1 MKLTHSTSAVTG
13 SHIPAIHVTAQS
25 MAGQYHAVRSQENE
39 DSIIKFE
46 NDSIMV
52 VAVSDGCS
60 SSAAAKAA
68 SQASCEASV
77 KFAKTRDVWSTDNNT
92 LKSAFLSVID
102 DVYMDTKL
110 PYNLLEATLLLLVVS
125 KITGDYVGI
134 SIGDCSAL
142 VLDENLNK
150 PEVLLKP
157 YNQFMQ
163 NTRTVF
169 ANNKDADS
177 FMNIVRGRVQD
188 KAGFVLFTDG
198 AKALL
203 ETTYEEEVKK
213 LVGLTAINAGEAAQT
228 EADVLANTFQ
238 QGGHDDVSI
247 IAVGLENTN
256 TVRIASTLYQPKPK
270 QEEAPEN
277 EPAPDFPTIT
287 PTPAPMPMEMEAEE
301 KEEMP
306 AAEKPEKPAMPAAKP
321 VQEFTAEELFKNG
334 ITERPSEFFVQ
345 ICPFLNN
352 ALMTYSA
359 ATGAFQ
365 FCDLS
370 GQS

>member
-1 MKLTHSTSAVTG
+1 MKLTHSTSAATG
-13 SHIPAIHVTAQS
+13 SHIPTIHVTAQS

-60 SSAAAKAA
+60 ESAGAKAA

-77 KFAKTRDVWSTDNNT
+77 KFAKTRDVWSTDDNT

-110 PYNLLEATLLLLVVS
+110 PYNLLKATLLLLVVS

-163 NTRTVF
+163 ATRTVF
-169 ANNKDADS
+169 ANNKDADAL
-177 FMNIVRGRVQD
+177 MAIVRGRVQD

-203 ETTYEEEVKK
+203 EDTYEEEVKK

-228 EADVLANTFQ
+228 EADVLVNTFQ

-247 IAVGLENTN
+247 IAVGLENPN
-256 TVRIASTLYQPKPK
+256 TVRIASTLYQPK
-270 QEEAPEN
+270 QEEAPES
-277 EPAPDFPTIT
+277 EPAP
-287 PTPAPMPMEMEAEE
+287 APIPMEIKAE
-301 KEEMP
+301 KTEEMP
-306 AAEKPEKPAMPAAKP
+306 APEKPENPAMPAAEP
-321 VQEFTAEELFKNG
+321 AQEFTAEELLKNG
-334 ITERPSEFFVQ
+334 IIQRPSEFFVQ
-345 ICPFLNN
+345 ISPFLQNS
-352 ALMTYSA
+352 LMTYSA

>member
-1 MKLTHSTSAVTG
+1 MKLTYSTSTVTG
-13 SHIPAIHVTAQS
+13 SHIPTIHVTAQS

-60 SSAAAKAA
+60 ESAGAKAA

-77 KFAKTRDVWSTDNNT
+77 KFAKTRDVWSTDDNT

-110 PYNLLEATLLLLVVS
+110 PYNLLKATLLLLVVS

-163 NTRTVF
+163 ATRTVF
-169 ANNKDADS
+169 ANNKDADAL
-177 FMNIVRGRVQD
+177 MAIVRGRVQD

-203 ETTYEEEVKK
+203 EDTYEEEVKK

-228 EADVLANTFQ
+228 EADVLVNTFQ

-247 IAVGLENTN
+247 IAVGLENPN
-256 TVRIASTLYQPKPK
+256 TVRIASTLYQPK
-270 QEEAPEN
+270 QEEAPES
-277 EPAPDFPTIT
+277 EPAP
-287 PTPAPMPMEMEAEE
+287 APIPMEIKAE
-301 KEEMP
+301 KTEEMP
-306 AAEKPEKPAMPAAKP
+306 APDKPEKPAMPAAEP
-321 VQEFTAEELFKNG
+321 VQEFTAEELLKNG
-334 ITERPSEFFVQ
+334 IIQRPSEFFVQ
-345 ICPFLNN
+345 ISPFLQNS
-352 ALMTYSA
+352 LMTYSA

>member
-13 SHIPAIHVTAQS
+13 SHIPTIHVTAQS

-60 SSAAAKAA
+60 ESAGAKAA

-77 KFAKTRDVWSTDNNT
+77 KFAKTRDVWSTDDNT

-110 PYNLLEATLLLLVVS
+110 PYNLLKATLLLLVVS

-163 NTRTVF
+163 ATRTVF
-169 ANNKDADS
+169 ANNKDADAL
-177 FMNIVRGRVQD
+177 MAIVRGRVQD

-203 ETTYEEEVKK
+203 EDTYEEEVKK

-228 EADVLANTFQ
+228 EADVLVNTFQ

-247 IAVGLENTN
+247 IAVGLENPN
-256 TVRIASTLYQPKPK
+256 TVRIASTLYQPK
-270 QEEAPEN
+270 QEEAPES

-287 PTPAPMPMEMEAEE
+287 PALMEMEEE
-301 KEEMP
+301 KTEEMP
-306 AAEKPEKPAMPAAKP
+306 APEKPENPAMPAAEP
-321 VQEFTAEELFKNG
+321 AQEFTAEELLKNG
-334 ITERPSEFFVQ
+334 IIQRPSEFFVQ
-345 ICPFLNN
+345 ISPFLQNS
-352 ALMTYSA
+352 LMTYSA

>member
-13 SHIPAIHVTAQS
+13 SHIPTIHVTAQS

-60 SSAAAKAA
+60 ESAGAKAA

-77 KFAKTRDVWSTDNNT
+77 KFAKTRDVWSTDDNT

-110 PYNLLEATLLLLVVS
+110 PYNLLKSTLLLLVVS

-163 NTRTVF
+163 ATRTVF
-169 ANNKDADS
+169 ANNKDADAL
-177 FMNIVRGRVQD
+177 MAIVRGRVQD

-203 ETTYEEEVKK
+203 EDTYEEEVKK

-228 EADVLANTFQ
+228 EADVLVNTFQ

-247 IAVGLENTN
+247 IAVGLENPN
-256 TVRIASTLYQPKPK
+256 TVRIASTLYQPK
-270 QEEAPEN
+270 QEEAPES
-277 EPAPDFPTIT
+277 EPAP
-287 PTPAPMPMEMEAEE
+287 APIPMEMEAE
-301 KEEMP
+301 KTEEMP
-306 AAEKPEKPAMPAAKP
+306 APDKPEKPAMPAAEP
-321 VQEFTAEELFKNG
+321 AQEFTAEELLKNG
-334 ITERPSEFFVQ
+334 ITQRPSEFFVQ
-345 ICPFLNN
+345 ISPFLQNG
-352 ALMTYSA
+352 LMTYSA
-359 ATGAFQ
+359 TTGAFQ

>member
-1 MKLTHSTSAVTG
+1 MKLTYSTSTVTG
-13 SHIPAIHVTAQS
+13 SHIPTIHVTAQS

-60 SSAAAKAA
+60 ESAGAKAA

-77 KFAKTRDVWSTDNNT
+77 KFAKTRDVWSTDDNT

-110 PYNLLEATLLLLVVS
+110 PYNLLKATLLLLVVS

-163 NTRTVF
+163 STRTVF
-169 ANNKDADS
+169 ANNKDADAL
-177 FMNIVRGRVQD
+177 MAIVRGRVQD

-203 ETTYEEEVKK
+203 EDTYEEEVKK
-213 LVGLTAINAGEAAQT
+213 LVGLTAINAGEAARQY
-228 EADVLANTFQ
+228 V
-238 QGGHDDVSI
+238 
-247 IAVGLENTN
+247 
-256 TVRIASTLYQPKPK
+256 
-270 QEEAPEN
+270 
-277 EPAPDFPTIT
+277 PAGWT
-287 PTPAPMPMEMEAEE
+287 
-301 KEEMP
+301 
-306 AAEKPEKPAMPAAKP
+306 
-321 VQEFTAEELFKNG
+321 
-334 ITERPSEFFVQ
+334 R
-345 ICPFLNN
+345 
-352 ALMTYSA
+352 
-359 ATGAFQ
+359 
-365 FCDLS
+365 
-370 GQS
+370 

>member
-13 SHIPAIHVTAQS
+13 SHIPTIHVTAQS

-60 SSAAAKAA
+60 ESAGAKAA

-77 KFAKTRDVWSTDNNT
+77 KFAKTRDVWSTDDNT

-110 PYNLLEATLLLLVVS
+110 PYNLLKATLLLLVVS

-163 NTRTVF
+163 ATRTVF
-169 ANNKDADS
+169 ANNKDADAL
-177 FMNIVRGRVQD
+177 MAIVRGRVQD

-203 ETTYEEEVKK
+203 EDTYEEEVKK

-228 EADVLANTFQ
+228 EADVLVNTFQ

-247 IAVGLENTN
+247 IAVGLENPN
-256 TVRIASTLYQPKPK
+256 TVRIASTLYQPK
-270 QEEAPEN
+270 QEEAPES
-277 EPAPDFPTIT
+277 EPAP
-287 PTPAPMPMEMEAEE
+287 APIPMEIKAE
-301 KEEMP
+301 KTEEMP
-306 AAEKPEKPAMPAAKP
+306 APDKPEKPAMPAAEP
-321 VQEFTAEELFKNG
+321 VQEFTAEELLKNG
-334 ITERPSEFFVQ
+334 IIQRPSEFFVQ
-345 ICPFLNN
+345 ISPFLQNG
-352 ALMTYSA
+352 LMTYSA

>member
-1 MKLTHSTSAVTG
+1 MKLTHSTSTVTG

-60 SSAAAKAA
+60 ESAGAKAA

-77 KFAKTRDVWSTDNNT
+77 KFAKTRDVWSTDDNT

-110 PYNLLEATLLLLVVS
+110 PYNLLKATLLLLVVS

-157 YNQFMQ
+157 YNPFMQ
-163 NTRTVF
+163 ATRTVF
-169 ANNKDADS
+169 ANNKDADAL
-177 FMNIVRGRVQD
+177 MAIVRGRVQD

-203 ETTYEEEVKK
+203 EDTYEEEVKK

-228 EADVLANTFQ
+228 EADVLVNTFQ

-247 IAVGLENTN
+247 IAVGLENPN
-256 TVRIASTLYQPKPK
+256 TVRIASTLYQPK
-270 QEEAPEN
+270 QEEAPES
-277 EPAPDFPTIT
+277 EPAP
-287 PTPAPMPMEMEAEE
+287 APIPMEIKTE
-301 KEEMP
+301 KTEEMP
-306 AAEKPEKPAMPAAKP
+306 APDKPEKPAMPAAEP
-321 VQEFTAEELFKNG
+321 AQEFTAEELLKNG
-334 ITERPSEFFVQ
+334 IIQRPSEFFVQ
-345 ICPFLNN
+345 ISPFLQNS
-352 ALMTYSA
+352 LMTYSA

>member
-13 SHIPAIHVTAQS
+13 SHIPTIHVTAQS

-60 SSAAAKAA
+60 ESAGAKAA

-77 KFAKTRDVWSTDNNT
+77 KFAKTRDVWSTDDNT

-110 PYNLLEATLLLLVVS
+110 PYNLLKATLLLLVVS

-163 NTRTVF
+163 STRTVF
-169 ANNKDADS
+169 ANNKDADAL
-177 FMNIVRGRVQD
+177 MAIVRGRVQD

-203 ETTYEEEVKK
+203 EDTYEEEVKK

-228 EADVLANTFQ
+228 EADVLVNTFQ

-247 IAVGLENTN
+247 IAVGLENPN
-256 TVRIASTLYQPKPK
+256 TVRIASTLYQPK
-270 QEEAPEN
+270 QEEAPES
-277 EPAPDFPTIT
+277 EPAP
-287 PTPAPMPMEMEAEE
+287 APIPMEIKAE
-301 KEEMP
+301 KTEEMP
-306 AAEKPEKPAMPAAKP
+306 APDKPEKPAMPAAEP
-321 VQEFTAEELFKNG
+321 VQEFTAEELLKNG
-334 ITERPSEFFVQ
+334 IIQRPSEFFVQ
-345 ICPFLNN
+345 ISPFLQNG
-352 ALMTYSA
+352 LMTYS

>member
-13 SHIPAIHVTAQS
+13 SHIPTIHVTAQS

-60 SSAAAKAA
+60 ESAGAKAA

-77 KFAKTRDVWSTDNNT
+77 KFAKTRDVWSTDDNT

-110 PYNLLEATLLLLVVS
+110 PYNLLKATLLLLVVS

-157 YNQFMQ
+157 YNPFMQ
-163 NTRTVF
+163 ATRTVF
-169 ANNKDADS
+169 ANNKDADAL
-177 FMNIVRGRVQD
+177 MAIVRGRVQD

-203 ETTYEEEVKK
+203 EDTYEEEVKK

-228 EADVLANTFQ
+228 EADVLVNTFQ

-247 IAVGLENTN
+247 IAVGLENPN
-256 TVRIASTLYQPKPK
+256 TVRIASTLYQPK
-270 QEEAPEN
+270 QEKAPES
-277 EPAPDFPTIT
+277 E
-287 PTPAPMPMEMEAEE
+287 PTPAPIPMEMEAE
-301 KEEMP
+301 KTEEMP
-306 AAEKPEKPAMPAAKP
+306 AAEKPENPAMPAAEP
-321 VQEFTAEELFKNG
+321 AQEFTAEELLKNG
-334 ITERPSEFFVQ
+334 IIQRPSEFFVQ
-345 ICPFLNN
+345 ISPFLQNG
-352 ALMTYSA
+352 LMTYRA
-359 ATGAFQ
+359 VTGAFQ

>member
-1 MKLTHSTSAVTG
+1 MKLTHSTSAVTS
-13 SHIPAIHVTAQS
+13 SHIPTIHVTAQS

-60 SSAAAKAA
+60 ESAGAKAA

-77 KFAKTRDVWSTDNNT
+77 KFAKTRDVWSTDDNT

-110 PYNLLEATLLLLVVS
+110 PYNLLKATLLLLVVS

-157 YNQFMQ
+157 YNPFMQ
-163 NTRTVF
+163 ATRTVF
-169 ANNKDADS
+169 ANNKDADAL
-177 FMNIVRGRVQD
+177 MAIVRGRVQD

-203 ETTYEEEVKK
+203 EDTYEEEVKK

-228 EADVLANTFQ
+228 EADVLVNTFQ

-247 IAVGLENTN
+247 IAVGLENPN
-256 TVRIASTLYQPKPK
+256 TVRIASTLYQPK
-270 QEEAPEN
+270 QEEAPES
-277 EPAPDFPTIT
+277 EPAP
-287 PTPAPMPMEMEAEE
+287 APIPMEIKAE
-301 KEEMP
+301 KTEEMP
-306 AAEKPEKPAMPAAKP
+306 APDKPEKPAMPAAEP
-321 VQEFTAEELFKNG
+321 AQEFTAEELLKNG
-334 ITERPSEFFVQ
+334 IIQRPSEFFVQ
-345 ICPFLNN
+345 ISPFLQNG
-352 ALMTYSA
+352 LMTYS

>member
-1 MKLTHSTSAVTG
+1 MKLTYSTSTVTG
-13 SHIPAIHVTAQS
+13 SHIPTIHVTAQS

-60 SSAAAKAA
+60 ESAGAKAA

-77 KFAKTRDVWSTDNNT
+77 KFAKTRDVWSTDDNT

-110 PYNLLEATLLLLVVS
+110 PYNLLKATLLLLVVS

-163 NTRTVF
+163 ATRTVF
-169 ANNKDADS
+169 ANNKDADAL
-177 FMNIVRGRVQD
+177 MAIVRGRVQD

-203 ETTYEEEVKK
+203 EDTYEEEVKK

-228 EADVLANTFQ
+228 EADVLVNTFQ

-247 IAVGLENTN
+247 IAVGLENPN
-256 TVRIASTLYQPKPK
+256 TVRIASTLYQPK
-270 QEEAPEN
+270 QEEAPES
-277 EPAPDFPTIT
+277 EPAP
-287 PTPAPMPMEMEAEE
+287 APIPMEIKAE
-301 KEEMP
+301 KTEEMP
-306 AAEKPEKPAMPAAKP
+306 APEKPEKPAMPAAEP
-321 VQEFTAEELFKNG
+321 AQEFTAEELLKNG
-334 ITERPSEFFVQ
+334 IIQRPSEFFVQ
-345 ICPFLNN
+345 ISPFLQNG
-352 ALMTYSA
+352 LMTYSA
-359 ATGAFQ
+359 PTGAFQ

>member
-13 SHIPAIHVTAQS
+13 SHIPTIHVTAQS

-60 SSAAAKAA
+60 ESAGAKAA

-77 KFAKTRDVWSTDNNT
+77 KFAKTRDVWSTDDNT

-110 PYNLLEATLLLLVVS
+110 PYNLLKATLLLLVVS

-163 NTRTVF
+163 ATRTVF
-169 ANNKDADS
+169 ANNKDADAL
-177 FMNIVRGRVQD
+177 MAIVRGRVQD

-203 ETTYEEEVKK
+203 EDTYEEEVKK

-228 EADVLANTFQ
+228 EADVLVNTFQ

-247 IAVGLENTN
+247 IAVGLENPN
-256 TVRIASTLYQPKPK
+256 TVRIASTLYQPK
-270 QEEAPEN
+270 QEEAPES
-277 EPAPDFPTIT
+277 EPAP
-287 PTPAPMPMEMEAEE
+287 APIPMEMEAE
-301 KEEMP
+301 KTKEMP
-306 AAEKPEKPAMPAAKP
+306 APDKPEKPAMPAGEPA
-321 VQEFTAEELFKNG
+321 QEFTAEELLKNG
-334 ITERPSEFFVQ
+334 IIQRPSEFFVQ
-345 ICPFLNN
+345 ISPFLQNS
-352 ALMTYSA
+352 LMTYSA

>member
-1 MKLTHSTSAVTG
+1 MNLTHSTSTVTG
-13 SHIPAIHVTAQS
+13 SHIPAIHATAQS

-46 NDSIMV
+46 DDSIMV

-60 SSAAAKAA
+60 SSAGAKAA
-68 SQASCEASV
+68 SQASCQASV
-77 KFAKTRDVWSTDNNT
+77 KFAKTRDVWSTDDNT

-110 PYNLLEATLLLLVVS
+110 PYNLLKATLLLLVVS

-163 NTRTVF
+163 ATRTVF

-203 ETTYEEEVKK
+203 DDTYEEEVKK

-228 EADVLANTFQ
+228 EADVLTNTFQ

-247 IAVGLENTN
+247 IAVGLENPN
-256 TVRIASTLYQPKPK
+256 TVRIASTLYQPK
-270 QEEAPEN
+270 QEEAHES

-287 PTPAPMPMEMEAEE
+287 PAPMEMETE
-301 KEEMP
+301 KTEEMP
-306 AAEKPEKPAMPAAKP
+306 APDKPEKPAMPAAEP
-321 VQEFTAEELFKNG
+321 VQEFTAEELLKNG
-334 ITERPSEFFVQ
+334 ITQRPSEFFVQ
-345 ICPFLNN
+345 ISPFLQNS
-352 ALMTYSA
+352 LMTYST

>member
-13 SHIPAIHVTAQS
+13 SHIPTIHVTAQS

-60 SSAAAKAA
+60 ESAGAKAA

-77 KFAKTRDVWSTDNNT
+77 KFAKTRDVWSTDDNT

-110 PYNLLEATLLLLVVS
+110 PYNLLKATLLLLVVS

-163 NTRTVF
+163 STRTVF
-169 ANNKDADS
+169 ANNKDADAL
-177 FMNIVRGRVQD
+177 MAIVRGRVQD

-203 ETTYEEEVKK
+203 EDTYEEEVKK

-228 EADVLANTFQ
+228 EADVLVNTFQ

-247 IAVGLENTN
+247 IAVGLENPN
-256 TVRIASTLYQPKPK
+256 TVRIASTLYQPK
-270 QEEAPEN
+270 QEEAPES
-277 EPAPDFPTIT
+277 EPAP
-287 PTPAPMPMEMEAEE
+287 APISMEIKAE
-301 KEEMP
+301 KTEEMP
-306 AAEKPEKPAMPAAKP
+306 APDKPENPAMPAGEPA
-321 VQEFTAEELFKNG
+321 QEFTAEELLKNG
-334 ITERPSEFFVQ
+334 IIQRPSEFFVQ
-345 ICPFLNN
+345 ISPFLQNG
-352 ALMTYSA
+352 LMTYSA
-359 ATGAFQ
+359 TTGAFQ

>member
-13 SHIPAIHVTAQS
+13 SHIPTIHVTAQS
-25 MAGQYHAVRSQENE
+25 MAGQYHAVRSQDNE

-60 SSAAAKAA
+60 ESAGAKAA
-68 SQASCEASV
+68 SQASCQASV
-77 KFAKTRDVWSTDNNT
+77 KFAKTRDVWSTDDNT

-110 PYNLLEATLLLLVVS
+110 PYNLLKATLLLLVVS

-157 YNQFMQ
+157 YNPFMQ
-163 NTRTVF
+163 ATRTVF
-169 ANNKDADS
+169 ANNKDADAL
-177 FMNIVRGRVQD
+177 MAIVRGRVQD

-203 ETTYEEEVKK
+203 EDTYEEEVKK

-228 EADVLANTFQ
+228 EADVLVNTFQ

-247 IAVGLENTN
+247 IAVGLENPN
-256 TVRIASTLYQPKPK
+256 TVRIASTLYQPK
-270 QEEAPEN
+270 QEKAPES
-277 EPAPDFPTIT
+277 E
-287 PTPAPMPMEMEAEE
+287 PTPAPIPMEMEAE
-301 KEEMP
+301 KTEEMP
-306 AAEKPEKPAMPAAKP
+306 AAEKPENPAMPAAEP
-321 VQEFTAEELFKNG
+321 AQEFTAEELLKNG
-334 ITERPSEFFVQ
+334 IIQRPSEFFVQ
-345 ICPFLNN
+345 ISPFLQNG
-352 ALMTYSA
+352 LMTYRA
-359 ATGAFQ
+359 VTGAFQ

>member
-1 MKLTHSTSAVTG
+1 MKLTYSTSTVTG
-13 SHIPAIHVTAQS
+13 SYIPAIHVTAQT

-60 SSAAAKAA
+60 ESAGAKAA

-77 KFAKTRDVWSTDNNT
+77 KFAKTRDVWSTDDNT

-110 PYNLLEATLLLLVVS
+110 PYNLLKATLLLLVVS

-163 NTRTVF
+163 ATRTVF
-169 ANNKDADS
+169 ANNKDADAL
-177 FMNIVRGRVQD
+177 MAIVRGRVQD

-203 ETTYEEEVKK
+203 EDTYEEEVKK

-247 IAVGLENTN
+247 IAVGLENPN
-256 TVRIASTLYQPKPK
+256 TVRIASTLYQPK
-270 QEEAPEN
+270 QEEAPES
-277 EPAPDFPTIT
+277 EPAP
-287 PTPAPMPMEMEAEE
+287 APIPMEMKAEK

-306 AAEKPEKPAMPAAKP
+306 APDKPEKPAMPAAEP
-321 VQEFTAEELFKNG
+321 AQEFTAEELLKNG
-334 ITERPSEFFVQ
+334 IIQRPSEFFVQ
-345 ICPFLNN
+345 ISPFLQNG
-352 ALMTYSA
+352 LMSYSA
-359 ATGAFQ
+359 PTGAFQ

>member
-13 SHIPAIHVTAQS
+13 SHIPTIHVTAQS

-60 SSAAAKAA
+60 ESAGAKAA

-77 KFAKTRDVWSTDNNT
+77 KFAKTRDVWSTDDNT

-110 PYNLLEATLLLLVVS
+110 PYNLLKATLLLLVVS

-163 NTRTVF
+163 STRTVF
-169 ANNKDADS
+169 ANNKDADAL
-177 FMNIVRGRVQD
+177 MAIVRGRVQD

-203 ETTYEEEVKK
+203 EDTYEEEVKK

-228 EADVLANTFQ
+228 EADVLVNTFQ

-247 IAVGLENTN
+247 IAVGLENPN
-256 TVRIASTLYQPKPK
+256 TVRIASTLYQPK
-270 QEEAPEN
+270 QEKAPES

-287 PTPAPMPMEMEAEE
+287 PAPIPMEIKAE
-301 KEEMP
+301 KMEEMP
-306 AAEKPEKPAMPAAKP
+306 APDKPEKPAMPAAEP
-321 VQEFTAEELFKNG
+321 AQEFTAEELLKNG
-334 ITERPSEFFVQ
+334 ITQRPSEFFVQ
-345 ICPFLNN
+345 ISPFLQNG
-352 ALMTYSA
+352 LMIYSA

>member
-1 MKLTHSTSAVTG
+1 MKLTHSTSTVTG
-13 SHIPAIHVTAQS
+13 SHIPTIHVTAQS

-60 SSAAAKAA
+60 ESAGAKAA

-77 KFAKTRDVWSTDNNT
+77 KFAKTRDVWSTDDNT

-110 PYNLLEATLLLLVVS
+110 PYNLLKATLLLLVVS

-157 YNQFMQ
+157 YNPFMQ
-163 NTRTVF
+163 ATRTVF
-169 ANNKDADS
+169 ANNKDADAL
-177 FMNIVRGRVQD
+177 MAIVRGRVQD

-203 ETTYEEEVKK
+203 EDTYEEEVKK

-228 EADVLANTFQ
+228 EADVLVNTFQ

-247 IAVGLENTN
+247 IAVGLENPN
-256 TVRIASTLYQPKPK
+256 TVRIASTLYQPK
-270 QEEAPEN
+270 QEEAPES
-277 EPAPDFPTIT
+277 EPAP
-287 PTPAPMPMEMEAEE
+287 APIPMEIKTE
-301 KEEMP
+301 KTEEMP
-306 AAEKPEKPAMPAAKP
+306 APDKPEKPAMPAAEP
-321 VQEFTAEELFKNG
+321 AQEFTAEELLKNG
-334 ITERPSEFFVQ
+334 IIQRPSEFFVQ
-345 ICPFLNN
+345 ISPFLQNS
-352 ALMTYSA
+352 LMTYSA

>member
-13 SHIPAIHVTAQS
+13 SHIPTIHVTAQS

-60 SSAAAKAA
+60 ESAGAKAA

-77 KFAKTRDVWSTDNNT
+77 KFAKTRDVWSTDDNT

-110 PYNLLEATLLLLVVS
+110 PYNLLKETLLLLVVS

-163 NTRTVF
+163 ATRTVF
-169 ANNKDADS
+169 ANNKDADAL
-177 FMNIVRGRVQD
+177 MAIVRGRVQD

-203 ETTYEEEVKK
+203 EDTYEEEVKK

-228 EADVLANTFQ
+228 EADVLVNTFQ

-247 IAVGLENTN
+247 IAVGLENPN
-256 TVRIASTLYQPKPK
+256 TVRIASTLYQPK
-270 QEEAPEN
+270 QEEAPES
-277 EPAPDFPTIT
+277 EPAP
-287 PTPAPMPMEMEAEE
+287 APIPMEIKAE
-301 KEEMP
+301 KTEEMP
-306 AAEKPEKPAMPAAKP
+306 APEKPENPAMPAAEP
-321 VQEFTAEELFKNG
+321 AQEFTAEELLKNG
-334 ITERPSEFFVQ
+334 IIQRPSEFFVQ
-345 ICPFLNN
+345 ISPFLQNS
-352 ALMTYSA
+352 LMTYSA

>member
-1 MKLTHSTSAVTG
+1 MKLTYSTSTVTG
-13 SHIPAIHVTAQS
+13 SHIPTIHVTAQS

-60 SSAAAKAA
+60 ESAGAKAA
-68 SQASCEASV
+68 SQASCQASV
-77 KFAKTRDVWSTDNNT
+77 KFAKTRDVWSTDDNT

-110 PYNLLEATLLLLVVS
+110 PYNLLKATLLLLVVS

-157 YNQFMQ
+157 YNPFMQ
-163 NTRTVF
+163 ATRTVF
-169 ANNKDADS
+169 ANNKDADAL
-177 FMNIVRGRVQD
+177 MAIVRGRVQD

-203 ETTYEEEVKK
+203 EDTYEEEVKK

-228 EADVLANTFQ
+228 EADVLVNTFQ

-247 IAVGLENTN
+247 IAVGLENPN
-256 TVRIASTLYQPKPK
+256 TVRIASTLYQPK
-270 QEEAPEN
+270 QEKAPES
-277 EPAPDFPTIT
+277 E
-287 PTPAPMPMEMEAEE
+287 PTPAPIPMEMEAE
-301 KEEMP
+301 KTEEMP
-306 AAEKPEKPAMPAAKP
+306 AAEKPENPAMPAAEP
-321 VQEFTAEELFKNG
+321 AQEFTAEELLKNG
-334 ITERPSEFFVQ
+334 IIQRPSEFFVQ
-345 ICPFLNN
+345 ISPFLQNG
-352 ALMTYSA
+352 LMTYRA
-359 ATGAFQ
+359 VTGAFQ

>member
-13 SHIPAIHVTAQS
+13 SHIPTIHVTAQS

-60 SSAAAKAA
+60 ESAGAKAA
-68 SQASCEASV
+68 SQASCQASV
-77 KFAKTRDVWSTDNNT
+77 KFAKTRDVWSTDDNT

-110 PYNLLEATLLLLVVS
+110 PYNLLKATLLLLVVS

-163 NTRTVF
+163 ATRTVF

-203 ETTYEEEVKK
+203 DDTYEEEVKK

-228 EADVLANTFQ
+228 EADVLTNTFQ

-247 IAVGLENTN
+247 IAVGLENPN
-256 TVRIASTLYQPKPK
+256 TVRIASTLYQPK
-270 QEEAPEN
+270 QEEAHES
-277 EPAPDFPTIT
+277 EPAPDFPTI
-287 PTPAPMPMEMEAEE
+287 TPAPMPMEMEAE
-301 KEEMP
+301 KTEEMSAP
-306 AAEKPEKPAMPAAKP
+306 DKPEKPAMPAAEP
-321 VQEFTAEELFKNG
+321 VQEFTAEELLKNG
-334 ITERPSEFFVQ
+334 ITQRPSEFFVQ
-345 ICPFLNN
+345 ISPFLQNS
-352 ALMTYSA
+352 LMSYSA

>member
-1 MKLTHSTSAVTG
+1 MKLTHSTSTVTG
-13 SHIPAIHVTAQS
+13 SHIPTIHVTAQS

-60 SSAAAKAA
+60 ESAGAKAA

-77 KFAKTRDVWSTDNNT
+77 KFAKTRDVWSTDDNT

-110 PYNLLEATLLLLVVS
+110 PYNLLKATLLLLVVS

-157 YNQFMQ
+157 YNPFMQ
-163 NTRTVF
+163 ATRTVF
-169 ANNKDADS
+169 ANNKDADAL
-177 FMNIVRGRVQD
+177 MAIVRGRVQD

-203 ETTYEEEVKK
+203 EDTYEEEVKK

-228 EADVLANTFQ
+228 EADVLVNTFQ

-247 IAVGLENTN
+247 IAVGLENPN
-256 TVRIASTLYQPKPK
+256 TVRIASTLYQPK
-270 QEEAPEN
+270 QEEAPES
-277 EPAPDFPTIT
+277 EPAP
-287 PTPAPMPMEMEAEE
+287 APIPMEIKAE
-301 KEEMP
+301 KTEEMP
-306 AAEKPEKPAMPAAKP
+306 APDKPEKPAMPAAEP
-321 VQEFTAEELFKNG
+321 VQEFTAEELLKNG
-334 ITERPSEFFVQ
+334 IIQRPSEFFVQ
-345 ICPFLNN
+345 ISPFLQNS
-352 ALMTYSA
+352 LMTYSA

>member
-1 MKLTHSTSAVTG
+1 MKLTHSTSTVTG
-13 SHIPAIHVTAQS
+13 SHIPAIHVTAQT

-60 SSAAAKAA
+60 SSAGAKAA
-68 SQASCEASV
+68 SQASCQASV
-77 KFAKTRDVWSTDNNT
+77 KFAKTRDVWSTDDNT

-110 PYNLLEATLLLLVVS
+110 PYNLLKATLLLLVVS

-163 NTRTVF
+163 ATRTVF

-198 AKALL
+198 AKDLL
-203 ETTYEEEVKK
+203 EDTYEEEVKK
-213 LVGLTAINAGEAAQT
+213 LVGLTAANDTASAQT
-228 EADVLANTFQ
+228 EVDVLANTFQ

-247 IAVGLENTN
+247 IAVGLENPN
-256 TVRIASTLYQPKPK
+256 TVHIASTLYQPK
-270 QEEAPEN
+270 QEEAPES

-287 PTPAPMPMEMEAEE
+287 PAPMEMET
-301 KEEMP
+301 KKTEEMP
-306 AAEKPEKPAMPAAKP
+306 APDKPEKPAMPAAEP
-321 VQEFTAEELFKNG
+321 IQEFTAEELLKNG
-334 ITERPSEFFVQ
+334 ITQRPSEFFVQ
-345 ICPFLNN
+345 ISPFLQNS
-352 ALMTYSA
+352 LMSYSA

>member
-13 SHIPAIHVTAQS
+13 SYIPAIHVTAQT

-157 YNQFMQ
+157 YNQLLQ
-163 NTRTVF
+163 STRTVF

-203 ETTYEEEVKK
+203 EDTYEEEVKK

-228 EADVLANTFQ
+228 EVDVLTNTFQ

-247 IAVGLENTN
+247 IAVGMENPN
-256 TVRIASTLYQPKPK
+256 TVRIASTLYQPK
-270 QEEAPEN
+270 QEEAPES

-287 PTPAPMPMEMEAEE
+287 PTPAPMPMEMETEE
-301 KEEMP
+301 TEEMP
-306 AAEKPEKPAMPAAKP
+306 APEKQEKPAMPATEP
-321 VQEFTAEELFKNG
+321 VQEFTAEELLKNG
-334 ITERPSEFFVQ
+334 ITQRPSEFFVQ
-345 ICPFLNN
+345 ISPFLNN
-352 ALMTYSA
+352 GLMSYSA

>member
-1 MKLTHSTSAVTG
+1 M
-13 SHIPAIHVTAQS
+13 
-25 MAGQYHAVRSQENE
+25 
-39 DSIIKFE
+39 
-46 NDSIMV
+46 
-52 VAVSDGCS
+52 
-60 SSAAAKAA
+60 
-68 SQASCEASV
+68 
-77 KFAKTRDVWSTDNNT
+77 
-92 LKSAFLSVID
+92 ID

-110 PYNLLEATLLLLVVS
+110 PYNLLKATLLLLVVS

-163 NTRTVF
+163 ATRTVF

-203 ETTYEEEVKK
+203 EDTYEEEVKK

-228 EADVLANTFQ
+228 EVDVLTNTFQ

-247 IAVGLENTN
+247 IAVGLENPN
-256 TVRIASTLYQPKPK
+256 TVRIASTLYQPKR
-270 QEEAPEN
+270 EEAPES

-287 PTPAPMPMEMEAEE
+287 PAPMPMEMETEE
-301 KEEMP
+301 TEEMP
-306 AAEKPEKPAMPAAKP
+306 APDKPEKPAMPAAEP
-321 VQEFTAEELFKNG
+321 VQEFTAEELLKNG
-334 ITERPSEFFVQ
+334 ITQRPSEFFVQ
-345 ICPFLNN
+345 ISPFLQNG
-352 ALMTYSA
+352 LMIYSTT
-359 ATGAFQ
+359 TGAFQ

>member
-13 SHIPAIHVTAQS
+13 SHIPTIHVTAQS

-60 SSAAAKAA
+60 ESAGAKAA

-77 KFAKTRDVWSTDNNT
+77 KFAKTRDVWSTDDNT

-110 PYNLLEATLLLLVVS
+110 PYNLLKATLLLLVVS

-163 NTRTVF
+163 ATRTVF
-169 ANNKDADS
+169 ANNKDADAL
-177 FMNIVRGRVQD
+177 MAIVRGRVQD

-203 ETTYEEEVKK
+203 EDTYEEEVKK

-228 EADVLANTFQ
+228 EADVLVNTFQ

-247 IAVGLENTN
+247 IAVGLENPN
-256 TVRIASTLYQPKPK
+256 TVRIASTLYQPK
-270 QEEAPEN
+270 QEEAPES
-277 EPAPDFPTIT
+277 EPAP
-287 PTPAPMPMEMEAEE
+287 APIPMEIKAE
-301 KEEMP
+301 KTEEMP
-306 AAEKPEKPAMPAAKP
+306 APDKPEKPAMPAGEP
-321 VQEFTAEELFKNG
+321 VQEFTAEELLKNG
-334 ITERPSEFFVQ
+334 IIQRPSEFFVQ
-345 ICPFLNN
+345 ISPFLQNS
-352 ALMTYSA
+352 LMSYSA

>member
-1 MKLTHSTSAVTG
+1 MKLTHSTSAVTC
-13 SHIPAIHVTAQS
+13 SHIPTIHVTAQS

-60 SSAAAKAA
+60 ESAGAKAA

-77 KFAKTRDVWSTDNNT
+77 KFARTRDVWSTDDNT

-110 PYNLLEATLLLLVVS
+110 PYNLLKATLLLLVVS

-163 NTRTVF
+163 ATRTVF
-169 ANNKDADS
+169 ANNKDADAL
-177 FMNIVRGRVQD
+177 MAIVRGRVQD

-203 ETTYEEEVKK
+203 EDTYEEEVKK

-228 EADVLANTFQ
+228 EADVLVNTFQ

-247 IAVGLENTN
+247 IAVGLENPN
-256 TVRIASTLYQPKPK
+256 TVRIASTLYQPK
-270 QEEAPEN
+270 QEEAPES
-277 EPAPDFPTIT
+277 EPAP
-287 PTPAPMPMEMEAEE
+287 APIPMEIKAE
-301 KEEMP
+301 KTEEMP
-306 AAEKPEKPAMPAAKP
+306 APDKPEKPAMPAAEP
-321 VQEFTAEELFKNG
+321 VQEFTAEELLKNG
-334 ITERPSEFFVQ
+334 IIQRPSEFFVQ
-345 ICPFLNN
+345 ISPFLQNS
-352 ALMTYSA
+352 LMTYSA

>member
-60 SSAAAKAA
+60 ESAGAKAA

-77 KFAKTRDVWSTDNNT
+77 KFAKTRDVWSTDDNT

-110 PYNLLEATLLLLVVS
+110 PYNLLKATLLLLVVS

-163 NTRTVF
+163 ATRTVF
-169 ANNKDADS
+169 ANNKDADAL
-177 FMNIVRGRVQD
+177 MAIVRGRVQD

-203 ETTYEEEVKK
+203 EDTYEEEVKK

-228 EADVLANTFQ
+228 EADVLVNTFQ

-247 IAVGLENTN
+247 IAVGLENPN
-256 TVRIASTLYQPKPK
+256 TVRIASTLYQPK
-270 QEEAPEN
+270 QEEVSES
-277 EPAPDFPTIT
+277 EPTPDFPTIT
-287 PTPAPMPMEMEAEE
+287 PAPIPMEIKTE
-301 KEEMP
+301 KTEEMP
-306 AAEKPEKPAMPAAKP
+306 APEKPEKPAMPAAEP
-321 VQEFTAEELFKNG
+321 AQEFTAEELLKNG
-334 ITERPSEFFVQ
+334 ITQRPSEFFVQ
-345 ICPFLNN
+345 ISPFLQNS
-352 ALMTYSA
+352 LMTYSA

>member
-1 MKLTHSTSAVTG
+1 MKLTHSTSTVTG
-13 SHIPAIHVTAQS
+13 SYIPTIHVTAQS

-60 SSAAAKAA
+60 SSAGAKAA
-68 SQASCEASV
+68 SQASCQASV
-77 KFAKTRDVWSTDNNT
+77 KFAKTRDVWSTDDNT

-110 PYNLLEATLLLLVVS
+110 PYNLLKATLLLLVVS

-163 NTRTVF
+163 TTKTVF
-169 ANNKDADS
+169 ANSKDAEAL
-177 FMNIVRGRVQD
+177 MTIVRGRVQD

-198 AKALL
+198 AKDLL
-203 ETTYEEEVKK
+203 EDTYEEEVKK
-213 LVGLTAINAGEAAQT
+213 LVGLTAANDTASAQT
-228 EADVLANTFQ
+228 EVDVLANTFQ

-247 IAVGLENTN
+247 IAVGLENPN
-256 TVRIASTLYQPKPK
+256 TVRIASTLYQSKPK
-270 QEEAPEN
+270 QEEAPES

-287 PTPAPMPMEMEAEE
+287 PTPAPMPMKAAE
-301 KEEMP
+301 KEEIP
-306 AAEKPEKPAMPAAKP
+306 AAEKPEKPVMSAAEP
-321 VQEFTAEELFKNG
+321 VQEFTAEELLKNG
-334 ITERPSEFFVQ
+334 IIQRPSEFFVQ
-345 ICPFLNN
+345 ISPFLQNS
-352 ALMTYSA
+352 LMTYSA

>member
-13 SHIPAIHVTAQS
+13 SYIPAIHVTAQS
-25 MAGQYHAVRSQENE
+25 MAGQYHAVRDQDNE
-39 DSIIKFE
+39 DSIVRCE

-157 YNQFMQ
+157 YNQLLQ
-163 NTRTVF
+163 STRTVF

-247 IAVGLENTN
+247 IAVGLENPN
-256 TVRIASTLYQPKPK
+256 TVRIASTLYQPKQK
-270 QEEAPEN
+270 DAPES

-287 PTPAPMPMEMEAEE
+287 PAPMPMDMEIEAEE

-306 AAEKPEKPAMPAAKP
+306 VPEKPEKPAMPAAEP
-321 VQEFTAEELFKNG
+321 VQEFTAEELLKNG
-334 ITERPSEFFVQ
+334 ITQRPSEFFVQ
-345 ICPFLNN
+345 ISPFLQNS
-352 ALMTYSA
+352 LMTYSA

>member
-13 SHIPAIHVTAQS
+13 SHIPTIHVTAQS

-60 SSAAAKAA
+60 ESAGAKAA

-77 KFAKTRDVWSTDNNT
+77 KFAKTRDVWSTDDNT

-110 PYNLLEATLLLLVVS
+110 PYNLLKATLLLLVVS

-163 NTRTVF
+163 ATRTVF
-169 ANNKDADS
+169 ANNKDADAL
-177 FMNIVRGRVQD
+177 MAIVRGRVQD

-203 ETTYEEEVKK
+203 EDTYEEEVKK

-228 EADVLANTFQ
+228 EADVLVNTFQ

-247 IAVGLENTN
+247 IAVGLENPN
-256 TVRIASTLYQPKPK
+256 TVRIVSTLYQPK
-270 QEEAPEN
+270 QEEAPES
-277 EPAPDFPTIT
+277 EPAP
-287 PTPAPMPMEMEAEE
+287 APIPMEIKAE
-301 KEEMP
+301 KTEEMP
-306 AAEKPEKPAMPAAKP
+306 APDKPEKPAMPAGEPA
-321 VQEFTAEELFKNG
+321 QEFTAEELLKNG
-334 ITERPSEFFVQ
+334 IIQRPSEFFVQ
-345 ICPFLNN
+345 ISPFLQNS
-352 ALMTYSA
+352 LMTYSA

>member
-13 SHIPAIHVTAQS
+13 SHIPTIHVTAQS

-60 SSAAAKAA
+60 ESAGAKAA

-77 KFAKTRDVWSTDNNT
+77 KFAKTRDVWSTDDNT

-110 PYNLLEATLLLLVVS
+110 PYNLLKATLLLLVVS

-163 NTRTVF
+163 STRTVF
-169 ANNKDADS
+169 ANNKDADAL
-177 FMNIVRGRVQD
+177 MAIVRGRVQD

-203 ETTYEEEVKK
+203 EDTYEEEVKK

-228 EADVLANTFQ
+228 EADVLVNTFQ

-247 IAVGLENTN
+247 IAVGLENPN
-256 TVRIASTLYQPKPK
+256 TVRIASTLYQPK
-270 QEEAPEN
+270 QEEAPES
-277 EPAPDFPTIT
+277 EPAP
-287 PTPAPMPMEMEAEE
+287 APIPMEMKAE
-301 KEEMP
+301 KTEEMP
-306 AAEKPEKPAMPAAKP
+306 APDKPEKPAMPAAEP
-321 VQEFTAEELFKNG
+321 AQEFTAEELLKNG
-334 ITERPSEFFVQ
+334 IIQRPSEFFVQ
-345 ICPFLNN
+345 ISPFLQN

>member
-13 SHIPAIHVTAQS
+13 SHIPTIHVTAQS
-25 MAGQYHAVRSQENE
+25 MTGQYHAVRSQENE

-60 SSAAAKAA
+60 ESAGAKAA

-77 KFAKTRDVWSTDNNT
+77 KFAKTRDVWSTDDNT

-110 PYNLLEATLLLLVVS
+110 PYNLLKATLLLLVVS

-163 NTRTVF
+163 ATRTVF
-169 ANNKDADS
+169 ANNKDGCHA
-177 FMNIVRGRVQD
+177 IVRGRVQD
-188 KAGFVLFTDG
+188 KADFVLCCSQ
-198 AKALL
+198 
-203 ETTYEEEVKK
+203 
-213 LVGLTAINAGEAAQT
+213 TAQRRCW
-228 EADVLANTFQ
+228 
-238 QGGHDDVSI
+238 
-247 IAVGLENTN
+247 
-256 TVRIASTLYQPKPK
+256 RI
-270 QEEAPEN
+270 
-277 EPAPDFPTIT
+277 PTKRRSRSWWGS
-287 PTPAPMPMEMEAEE
+287 PPSM
-301 KEEMP
+301 
-306 AAEKPEKPAMPAAKP
+306 PEKRH
-321 VQEFTAEELFKNG
+321 
-334 ITERPSEFFVQ
+334 RPRRTCSPIRSSREDT
-345 ICPFLNN
+345 
-352 ALMTYSA
+352 MTYPS
-359 ATGAFQ
+359 
-365 FCDLS
+365 S
-370 GQS
+370 R

>member
-13 SHIPAIHVTAQS
+13 SHIPTIHVTAQS

-60 SSAAAKAA
+60 ESAGAKAA

-77 KFAKTRDVWSTDNNT
+77 KFAKTRDVWSTDDNT

-110 PYNLLEATLLLLVVS
+110 PYNLLKATLLLLVVS

-163 NTRTVF
+163 ATRTVF
-169 ANNKDADS
+169 ANNKDADAL
-177 FMNIVRGRVQD
+177 MAIVRGRVQD

-203 ETTYEEEVKK
+203 EDTYEEEVKK

-247 IAVGLENTN
+247 IAVGLENPN
-256 TVRIASTLYQPKPK
+256 TVRIASTLYQPK
-270 QEEAPEN
+270 QEEAPES
-277 EPAPDFPTIT
+277 EPAP
-287 PTPAPMPMEMEAEE
+287 APIPMEMKAE
-301 KEEMP
+301 KTEEMP
-306 AAEKPEKPAMPAAKP
+306 APDKPEKPAMPAAEP
-321 VQEFTAEELFKNG
+321 VQEFTAEELLKNG
-334 ITERPSEFFVQ
+334 ITQRPSEFFVQ
-345 ICPFLNN
+345 ISPFLQNG
-352 ALMTYSA
+352 LMTYSA

>member
-13 SHIPAIHVTAQS
+13 SHIPTIHVTAQS

-60 SSAAAKAA
+60 ESAGAKAA

-77 KFAKTRDVWSTDNNT
+77 KFAKTRDVWSTDDNT

-110 PYNLLEATLLLLVVS
+110 PYNLLKATLLLLVVS

-163 NTRTVF
+163 STRTVF
-169 ANNKDADS
+169 ANNKDADAL
-177 FMNIVRGRVQD
+177 MAIVRGRVQD

-203 ETTYEEEVKK
+203 EDTYEEEVKK

-228 EADVLANTFQ
+228 EADVLVNTFQ

-247 IAVGLENTN
+247 IAVGLENPN
-256 TVRIASTLYQPKPK
+256 TVRIASTLYQPK
-270 QEEAPEN
+270 QEEAPES

-287 PTPAPMPMEMEAEE
+287 PMEMEEE
-301 KEEMP
+301 KTEEMP
-306 AAEKPEKPAMPAAKP
+306 APDKPEKPAMPAAEP
-321 VQEFTAEELFKNG
+321 AQEFTAEELLKNG
-334 ITERPSEFFVQ
+334 ITQRPSEFFVQ
-345 ICPFLNN
+345 ISPFLQN